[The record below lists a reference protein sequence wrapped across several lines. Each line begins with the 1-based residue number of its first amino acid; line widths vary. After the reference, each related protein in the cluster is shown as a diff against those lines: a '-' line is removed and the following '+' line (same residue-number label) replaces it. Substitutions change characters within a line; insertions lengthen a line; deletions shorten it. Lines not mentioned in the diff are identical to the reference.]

1 MSSIFT
7 DIKNSSTLTTQGI
20 KVSELFSVNSLS
32 HDLYFII
39 GTSINSYSWYNAA
52 TNLSVTS
59 PEYESTKIT
68 YNDLSS
74 TAFTA
79 IRKSDLALNGSW
91 KFGNNKINRLLQ
103 STSSIDTMRAW
114 PENKSTVNVEFF
126 EKNILKKI
134 EELSSYIYEDP
145 HLPSNVGDVIFSMT
159 LSTQAAVENIYEGT
173 WEQIT
178 GSKFIMGEG
187 TVLENTM
194 LKYGDIPTGMYA
206 ISSSDINASISKIT
220 FTTGFIVN
228 GKISV
233 ALANDFKLNDNY
245 LVEHTHRFSAAEDQ
259 FKIKWIRGW
268 GGIPHAYREDAVAN
282 ANGTVDIFA
291 HAFPTGCIKEGD
303 FHWYKWPEKGFGETR
318 NMAVGGST
326 RNISA
331 DVKTD
336 ANLLTGIASSIQ
348 HKGDRTLTM
357 ASYISCATNGKS
369 TKYLPTTSDIY
380 NTNGAKVVTK
390 DSTPPTHYNYPP
402 FMTVYMWRRKS

>member
-1 MSSIFT
+1 MSSMFT
-7 DIKNSSTLTTQGI
+7 DIKNSPILSTQGI

-59 PEYESTKIT
+59 PSFESTKIT
-68 YNDLSS
+68 YDDLSS

-79 IRKSDLALNGSW
+79 IRQSDLSLNGCW
-91 KFGNNKINRLLQ
+91 KFGNNKNNRLLQ
-103 STSSIDTMRAW
+103 ATSSIDTTRAW

-134 EELSSYIYEDP
+134 EELSSYIYNDP

-159 LSTQAAVENIYEGT
+159 LSTKTAVENIYEGE

-206 ISSSDINASISKIT
+206 ISSSDINDSISEIK
-220 FTTGFIVN
+220 FTNGFTVN
-228 GKISV
+228 GKGSV

-268 GGIPHAYREDAVAN
+268 GGIPHEYRGDAIAN
-282 ANGTVDIFA
+282 ENGTVDIFA
-291 HAFPTGCIKEGD
+291 HSFPGGCIRNADFDYYDTGGD
-303 FHWYKWPEKGFGETR
+303 VD
-318 NMAVGGST
+318 MAVGGHT
-326 RNISA
+326 RNISENA
-331 DVKTD
+331 ETD
-336 ANLLTGIASSIQ
+336 ANTLTGIASSIQ
-348 HKGDRTLTM
+348 HKGDKDLTM
-357 ASYISCATNGKS
+357 ADYIKNASGGTS
-369 TKYLPTTSDIY
+369 TEFLPTTSDIY
-380 NTNGAKVVTK
+380 NMNGDKIVTK
-390 DSTPPTHYNYPP
+390 DSKPPVHYNYPP

>member
-52 TNLSVTS
+52 TNSSVTS

-68 YNDLSS
+68 YDDLSS

-79 IRKSDLALNGSW
+79 IRQSDLSLNGSW

-103 STSSIDTMRAW
+103 ATSSIDTTLSW

-159 LSTQAAVENIYEGT
+159 LSTRTAVKNIYEGE

-206 ISSSDINASISKIT
+206 ISSSYINASISEIK
-220 FTTGFIVN
+220 FTGGFTVN
-228 GKISV
+228 GKGSV

-268 GGIPHAYREDAVAN
+268 GGIPHGYRDDAIAN
-282 ANGTVDIFA
+282 ENGTIDIFA
-291 HAFPTGCIKEGD
+291 HSFPGGCIRNADFYYYRGGD
-303 FHWYKWPEKGFGETR
+303 VD
-318 NMAVGGST
+318 MAVGGHT
-326 RNISA
+326 RNISENA
-331 DVKTD
+331 ETD
-336 ANLLTGIASSIQ
+336 ANTLTGIASSIQ
-348 HKGDRTLTM
+348 HKGDKDLTM

-369 TKYLPTTSDIY
+369 DKYLPTTSDIY
-380 NTNGAKVVTK
+380 TINGAKVVTK
-390 DSTPPTHYNYPP
+390 DSTPPVHYNYPP
-402 FMTVYMWRRKS
+402 FMTVYMWRRTS